1 MFGLDVTLL
10 LELTALGI
18 AVGFV
23 AGLLGIGGG
32 MLLVPFLTF
41 IIGHRGVPG
50 ELAVKM
56 AIATSMATILF
67 TALSSVRAHHRRGAV
82 RWDIVRG
89 MAPGI
94 VIGGLLAGAGVF
106 VLVKGHALALF
117 FAGFVGFS
125 AVQMLLDKKPQPSR
139 QLPGPAGQAGVGSG
153 IGFLSGL
160 VGAGGGFISVPY
172 MSWCNVPMHQA
183 VATSAALGFPIALAN
198 TVGYVVGG
206 WDQNLP
212 LAGAF
217 GFLYM
222 PALVVIA
229 TCSVV
234 TAPFGA
240 RMAHRLNVRQ
250 LKRAFAFLL
259 FALAGYMLWR
269 GLAH

>member
-1 MFGLDVTLL
+1 MFGLDLL
-10 LELTALGI
+10 LLAELAALGL

-41 IIGHRGVPG
+41 ILGQRGVSG
-50 ELAVKM
+50 DLAVKM

-67 TALSSVRAHHRRGAV
+67 TSLSSVRAHHARGAV

-94 VIGGLLAGAGVF
+94 VAGGLLAGAGLF
-106 VLVKGHALALF
+106 AVLKGQALALF
-117 FAGFVGFS
+117 FAGFVSFS
-125 AVQMLLDKKPQPSR
+125 ALQMMRDKKPQPSR
-139 QLPGPAGQAGVGSG
+139 QLPGAVGQTGVGGG
-153 IGFLSGL
+153 IGLLSGL

-198 TVGYVVGG
+198 TVGYVVGS
-206 WDQNLP
+206 WHVDAP
-212 LAGAF
+212 LAGSF
-217 GFLYM
+217 GYLYL

-229 TCSVV
+229 IGSVAM
-234 TAPFGA
+234 APWGA
-240 RMAHRLNVRQ
+240 RVAHRLNVRQ
-250 LKRAFAFLL
+250 LKRAFAWLL
-259 FALAGYMLWR
+259 FALAAYMLWR
-269 GLAH
+269 GLRP